1 MEKCN
6 YTTYK
11 NSYGGEEM
19 KKEFSMSNDK
29 VMINFTAKYCNSFES
44 ILESDGF
51 RRILEVYLRRAKK
64 KNSTSYRYLNEELNT
79 DSLIDIRRGLTVLI
93 KYLTVMSLE
102 EVVEI
107 NVLYSTLLK
116 DRDKFIALIEDL
128 YLFWR
133 KLERYTIVHRYKV
146 QEGLA
151 AVSFT
156 EANANFSTLILKL
169 YRKIEKHV
177 VGYQPKVYR
186 QIPAGGNACIMIH
199 EMEWVQPNG
208 YEVLGEIPFVD
219 HILLET
225 PFITYPKKNTRDGM
239 FTEVKDNP
247 LKYAQINKEH
257 WFCYPAKI
265 GGLITF
271 IYFHRDFMEHGISLC
286 NLFEMA
292 RSEETRGR
300 KPDIVYVFGAKDE
313 DEELKTVFYDDVEND
328 IMLGYVSHSEKID
341 YFGYIK
347 KMTLTL
353 YNLIMIKRGFLP
365 IHGSMVNIILKSGN
379 EANVVIMGDSGAGKS
394 ESLEAFRYLGE
405 DYISDMTIIFDDMG
419 TFKLEDGIINGY
431 GTEIGAFVRLDDLD
445 QGYAFKEM
453 DRSIFMNPD
462 KINARLVVP
471 VASYKEISK
480 GHPVDFFF
488 YANNYEG
495 VEDGKNYLNY
505 FRTPEEAIKVFRAG
519 ARMAKGTTTEKGL
532 VESFF
537 ANPFGPAQ
545 KQVETNKLID
555 KYFKTMFEKGQVKV
569 GQIRTCLGVNG
580 QEKDGPRNAAI
591 ELFNEIRKMK

>member
-1 MEKCN
+1 
-6 YTTYK
+6 
-11 NSYGGEEM
+11 M
-19 KKEFSMSNDK
+19 KKEFSISNDK
-29 VMINFTAKYCNSFES
+29 VMINFTAKYCNTFES
-44 ILESDGF
+44 VLESNGF
-51 RRILEVYLRRAKK
+51 RRILEIYLNRAKK
-64 KNSTSYRYLNEELNT
+64 KNSISYRYLSKAMET
-79 DSLIDIRRGLTVLI
+79 DNIIDIRKNLTYTI
-93 KYLTVMSLE
+93 RYLTIMEADEAVGISE
-102 EVVEI
+102 
-107 NVLYSTLLK
+107 LYKNILSDK
-116 DRDKFIALIEDL
+116 DKFISVVEDI

-156 EANANFSTLILKL
+156 EANANFSALILDL
-169 YRKIEKHV
+169 YRKIEMHV

-186 QIPAGGNACIMIH
+186 QIPAGGNAGIMIQ
-199 EMEWVQPNG
+199 ELEWATPEG
-208 YEVLGEIPFVD
+208 YEALEEIPFID

-225 PFITYPKKNTRDGM
+225 PFITYPKRNTRDGM
-239 FTEVKDNP
+239 FSEIDYNP
-247 LKYAQINKEH
+247 LKYADINKEH

-265 GGLITF
+265 GGMIIF
-271 IYFHRDFMEHGISLC
+271 IYFHRDFMEHGITLC

-300 KPDIVYVFGAKDE
+300 KPEMIFVFGAKD
-313 DEELKTVFYDDVEND
+313 DDGEELKTVFYEDDKND
-328 IMLGYVSHSEKID
+328 IMLGYINHSEKID
-341 YFGYIK
+341 YFGYMK

-353 YNLIMIKRGFLP
+353 YNLLMIKRGCLP
-365 IHGSMVNIILKSGN
+365 IHGSMVNILLKSGD

-394 ESLEAFRYLGE
+394 ESLEAFRSLSE

-419 TFKLEDGIINGY
+419 TFKLEDGDIIGY

-462 KINARLVVP
+462 KVNARLVIP
-471 VASYKEISK
+471 VASYKEITK
-480 GHPVDFFF
+480 GHKVDFFF

-495 VEDGKNYLNY
+495 PGEEGKYLNY
-505 FRTPEEAIKVFRAG
+505 FNSPEEAKKVFKAG

-532 VESFF
+532 VESYF

-545 KQVETNKLID
+545 KQEATNILID
-555 KYFKTMFEKGQVKV
+555 KYFEAMFDGNKVKV
-569 GQIRTCLGVNG
+569 GQIKTCLGVEG
-580 QEKDGPRNAAI
+580 QEKDGPKNAAI
-591 ELFNEIRKMK
+591 ELFDEIKKNTK

>member
-1 MEKCN
+1 
-6 YTTYK
+6 
-11 NSYGGEEM
+11 M

-51 RRILEVYLRRAKK
+51 RRILEVYLRRTKK
-64 KNSTSYRYLNEELNT
+64 KNSLVYRYLNHTLET
-79 DSLIDIRRGLTVLI
+79 DSLIDIRRDLIMII
-93 KYLTVMSLE
+93 KYLTVMTIE

-107 NVLYSTLLK
+107 SRSYYKLLE
-116 DRDKFIALIEDL
+116 DRDKFIAFIEDL

-133 KLERYTIVHRYKV
+133 RLERYTIVHRYKI
-146 QEGLA
+146 QQGLA

-156 EANANFSTLILKL
+156 EANAIFSNLILKL
-169 YRKIEKHV
+169 YRKIEIHV

-199 EMEWVQPNG
+199 EMEWVRPDG
-208 YEVLGEIPFVD
+208 YEALEEIPFID

-239 FTEVKDNP
+239 FNEINYNP

-265 GGLITF
+265 GGLLTF
-271 IYFHRDFMEHGISLC
+271 IYFHRDFMEHGITLC

-300 KPDIVYVFGAKDE
+300 KPDIIYVFGAKD
-313 DEELKTVFYDDVEND
+313 DDDELKTVFFDDAQND
-328 IMLGYVSHSEKID
+328 IMLGYVNHSEKID

-353 YNLIMIKRGFLP
+353 YNLIMIKRGYLP
-365 IHGSMVNIILKSGN
+365 IHGSMVNIVLKSGD

-394 ESLEAFRYLGE
+394 ESLEAFRGLSE

-419 TFKLEDGIINGY
+419 TFKLEGDVIVGY

-462 KINARLVVP
+462 KVNARLVVP
-471 VASYKEISK
+471 VASYKDITK
-480 GHPVDFFF
+480 GYPIDFFF
-488 YANNYEG
+488 YANNYDEVTTG
-495 VEDGKNYLNY
+495 EKYLNY
-505 FRTPEEAIKVFRAG
+505 FTTPEEAVKVFKAG
-519 ARMAKGTTTEKGL
+519 ARMAKGTTTEEGL

-545 KQVETNKLID
+545 KQAETNIIIE
-555 KYFKTMFEKGQVKV
+555 KYFNEMFEQDKVKV
-569 GQIRTCLGVNG
+569 GQIKTCLGVKG

-591 ELFNEIRKMK
+591 ELFDEIRKINK

>member
-1 MEKCN
+1 
-6 YTTYK
+6 
-11 NSYGGEEM
+11 M
-19 KKEFSMSNDK
+19 KKEFSISNDK
-29 VMINFTAKYCNSFES
+29 VMINFTAKYCDSFEAL
-44 ILESDGF
+44 LESDGF
-51 RRILEVYLRRAKK
+51 RRILEIYLKKAKK
-64 KNSTSYRYLNEELNT
+64 RNSLSYRYLNESLEI
-79 DSLIDIRRGLTVLI
+79 DSLIEIRRDLTQII
-93 KYLTVMSLE
+93 KYLTVMSVE
-102 EVVEI
+102 EIIEHNEKFRKLLNKKDDFISFVE
-107 NVLYSTLLK
+107 
-116 DRDKFIALIEDL
+116 DF

-133 KLERYTIVHRYKV
+133 KLERYTIIHRYRV
-146 QEGLA
+146 QQGLA

-169 YRKIEKHV
+169 YRKIEKNIL
-177 VGYQPKVYR
+177 GYQPKVYR

-199 EMEWVQPNG
+199 EMEWARPKG
-208 YEVLGEIPFVD
+208 YEVLEDIPFID
-219 HILLET
+219 NILLET
-225 PFITYPKKNTRDGM
+225 PFITYPKRNTRDGM
-239 FTEVKDNP
+239 FTEIDYNP
-247 LKYAQINKEH
+247 LKYAQINKDH

-265 GGLITF
+265 GGLLTF
-271 IYFHRDFMEHGISLC
+271 IYFHRDFMEHGITLC

-300 KPDIVYVFGAKDE
+300 KPDIVYVYGAKDE
-313 DEELKTVFYDDVEND
+313 GEELQTVFYDDNEND
-328 IMLGYVSHSEKID
+328 IMLGYINHSEKID
-341 YFGYIK
+341 YFGYLK

-353 YNLIMIKRGFLP
+353 YNLIMIKRGYLP
-365 IHGSMVNIILKSGN
+365 IHGSMVNILLKTGDV
-379 EANVVIMGDSGAGKS
+379 ANVVIMGDSGAGKS
-394 ESLEAFRYLGE
+394 ESLEAFRSLSE

-419 TFKLEDGIINGY
+419 TFKIEDGVINGY

-462 KINARLVVP
+462 KVNARLVMP

-495 VEDGKNYLNY
+495 VEDGGNYLNY
-505 FRTPEEAIKVFRAG
+505 FKTPEEAIKVFKSG

-545 KQVETNKLID
+545 KQDETNILID
-555 KYFKTMFEKGQVKV
+555 KYFNTMFKTGQIKV
-569 GQIRTCLGVNG
+569 GQIKTCLGVKG
-580 QEKDGPRNAAI
+580 QEKNGPRNAAI
-591 ELFNEIRKMK
+591 ELFDEIKKMNK

>member
-1 MEKCN
+1 
-6 YTTYK
+6 
-11 NSYGGEEM
+11 M

-64 KNSTSYRYLNEELNT
+64 RNSISYRYLNEGLDT
-79 DSLIDIRRGLTVLI
+79 DSLIDIRRDLTVI
-93 KYLTVMSLE
+93 VKYLTVMSVE
-102 EVVEI
+102 EIVEI
-107 NVLYSTLLK
+107 SAAYSKLLE
-116 DRDKFIALIEDL
+116 DRDKFVAFIEDL

-133 KLERYTIVHRYKV
+133 KLERYTIVHRYKL
-146 QEGLA
+146 QQGLA

-156 EANANFSTLILKL
+156 EANAKFSTLILKL
-169 YRKIEKHV
+169 YRKIEKNV
-177 VGYQPKVYR
+177 EGYQPKVYR

-199 EMEWVQPNG
+199 EMEWVRPSG
-208 YEVLGEIPFVD
+208 YEILDEVPFID

-239 FTEVKDNP
+239 FTEIDYNP

-265 GGLITF
+265 GGLLTF
-271 IYFHRDFMEHGISLC
+271 IYFHRDFMAHGITLC

-300 KPDIVYVFGAKDE
+300 KPDIIYVFGAKD
-313 DEELKTVFYDDVEND
+313 DGEELKTVFYDDDKND
-328 IMLGYVSHSEKID
+328 IMLGYINHSEKID

-353 YNLIMIKRGFLP
+353 YNLIMIKKGFLP
-365 IHGSMVNIILKSGN
+365 IHGSMVNIILKSGD

-394 ESLEAFRYLGE
+394 ESLEAFRGLSE

-419 TFKLEDGIINGY
+419 TFKLENNVIKGY

-462 KINARLVVP
+462 KINARLVMP

-495 VEDGKNYLNY
+495 VEEGGKYLKY
-505 FRTPEEAIKVFRAG
+505 FATPEEAIKVFKAG

-545 KQVETNKLID
+545 KQEETNILID
-555 KYFKTMFEKGQVKV
+555 KYFGKMFEKGQVKV
-569 GQIRTCLGVNG
+569 GQIRTCLGVDG
-580 QEKDGPRNAAI
+580 QEKDGPKNAAI
-591 ELFNEIRKMK
+591 ELFDEIKKMK

>member
-1 MEKCN
+1 
-6 YTTYK
+6 
-11 NSYGGEEM
+11 M
-19 KKEFSMSNDK
+19 KKEFSISNDK
-29 VMINFTAKYCNSFES
+29 VMINFTAKYCNTFES
-44 ILESDGF
+44 VLESNGF
-51 RRILEVYLRRAKK
+51 RRILEIYLNRAKK
-64 KNSTSYRYLNEELNT
+64 KNSISYRYLSKAMET
-79 DSLIDIRRGLTVLI
+79 DNIIDIRKNLTYTI
-93 KYLTVMSLE
+93 RYLTIMEADEAVGISE
-102 EVVEI
+102 
-107 NVLYSTLLK
+107 LYKNILSDK
-116 DRDKFIALIEDL
+116 DKFISVVEDI

-156 EANANFSTLILKL
+156 EANANFSALILDL
-169 YRKIEKHV
+169 YRKIEMHV

-186 QIPAGGNACIMIH
+186 QIPAGGNAGIMIQ
-199 EMEWVQPNG
+199 ELEWATPEG
-208 YEVLGEIPFVD
+208 YEALEEIPFID

-225 PFITYPKKNTRDGM
+225 PFITYPKRNTRDGM
-239 FTEVKDNP
+239 FSEIDYNP
-247 LKYAQINKEH
+247 LKYADINKEH

-265 GGLITF
+265 GGMIIF
-271 IYFHRDFMEHGISLC
+271 IYFHRDFMEHGITLC

-300 KPDIVYVFGAKDE
+300 KPEMIFVFGAKD
-313 DEELKTVFYDDVEND
+313 DDGEELKTVFYEDDKND
-328 IMLGYVSHSEKID
+328 IMLGYINHSEKID
-341 YFGYIK
+341 YFGYMK

-353 YNLIMIKRGFLP
+353 YNLLMIKRGCLP
-365 IHGSMVNIILKSGN
+365 IHGSMVNILLKSGD

-394 ESLEAFRYLGE
+394 ESLEAFRSLSE

-419 TFKLEDGIINGY
+419 TFKLEDGDIIGY

-462 KINARLVVP
+462 KVNARLVIP
-471 VASYKEISK
+471 VASYKEITK
-480 GHPVDFFF
+480 GHKVDFFF

-495 VEDGKNYLNY
+495 PGEEGKYLNY
-505 FRTPEEAIKVFRAG
+505 FNNAEEAKKVFKAG

-532 VESFF
+532 VKSYF

-545 KQVETNKLID
+545 KQEATNILID
-555 KYFKTMFEKGQVKV
+555 KYFEAMFDGNKVKV
-569 GQIRTCLGVNG
+569 GQIKTCLGVEG
-580 QEKDGPRNAAI
+580 QEKDGPKNAAI
-591 ELFNEIRKMK
+591 ELFDEIKKNTK

>member
-1 MEKCN
+1 
-6 YTTYK
+6 
-11 NSYGGEEM
+11 M

-51 RRILEVYLRRAKK
+51 RRILEVYLRRTKK
-64 KNSTSYRYLNEELNT
+64 KNSLVYRYLNQTLET
-79 DSLIDIRRGLTVLI
+79 DSLIDIRRDLIMII
-93 KYLTVMSLE
+93 KYLTVMTVE

-107 NVLYSTLLK
+107 SIAYYKLLE
-116 DRDKFIALIEDL
+116 DRDKFIAFIEDL

-133 KLERYTIVHRYKV
+133 RLERYTIVHRYKI
-146 QEGLA
+146 QQGLA

-156 EANANFSTLILKL
+156 EANAIFSNLILKL
-169 YRKIEKHV
+169 YRKIEMHV

-199 EMEWVQPNG
+199 EMEWVRPDG
-208 YEVLGEIPFVD
+208 YEALEEIPFID

-239 FTEVKDNP
+239 FTEINYNP

-265 GGLITF
+265 GGLLTF
-271 IYFHRDFMEHGISLC
+271 IYFHRDFMEHGITLC

-300 KPDIVYVFGAKDE
+300 KPDIIYVFGAKD
-313 DEELKTVFYDDVEND
+313 DDDELKTVFFDDVQND
-328 IMLGYVSHSEKID
+328 IMLGYVNHSEKID

-353 YNLIMIKRGFLP
+353 YNLIMIKRGYLP
-365 IHGSMVNIILKSGN
+365 IHGSMVNIVLKSGD

-394 ESLEAFRYLGE
+394 ESLEAFRGLSE

-419 TFKLEDGIINGY
+419 TFKLEGDVIVGY

-462 KINARLVVP
+462 KVNARLVVP
-471 VASYKEISK
+471 VASYKDITK

-488 YANNYEG
+488 YANNYDEVTTG
-495 VEDGKNYLNY
+495 EKYLNY
-505 FRTPEEAIKVFRAG
+505 FTTPEEAIKVFKAG

-545 KQVETNKLID
+545 KQAETNIIIE
-555 KYFKTMFEKGQVKV
+555 KYFNAMFEQDKVKV
-569 GQIRTCLGVNG
+569 GQIKTCLGVKG

-591 ELFNEIRKMK
+591 ELFDEIRKMKK

>member
-1 MEKCN
+1 
-6 YTTYK
+6 
-11 NSYGGEEM
+11 M

-51 RRILEVYLRRAKK
+51 RRILEVYLRRSKK
-64 KNSTSYRYLNEELNT
+64 KNSLVYRYLNQTLET
-79 DSLIDIRRGLTVLI
+79 DSLIDIRRDLTMVI
-93 KYLTVMSLE
+93 KYLTVMSVE
-102 EVVEI
+102 EVIEI
-107 NVLYSTLLK
+107 SKSYFKLLE
-116 DRDKFIALIEDL
+116 DRDKFIAFIEDL

-133 KLERYTIVHRYKV
+133 RLERYTIVHRYKI
-146 QEGLA
+146 QQGLA

-169 YRKIEKHV
+169 YRKIEMHV

-199 EMEWVQPNG
+199 EMQWVAPDG
-208 YEVLGEIPFVD
+208 YEQLEEIPFID

-239 FTEVKDNP
+239 FAEINYNP

-265 GGLITF
+265 GGLLTF
-271 IYFHRDFMEHGISLC
+271 IYFHRDFMEHGITLC

-300 KPDIVYVFGAKDE
+300 KPDIIYVFGAKDDE
-313 DEELKTVFYDDVEND
+313 DDELKTVFFDDNQNE

-353 YNLIMIKRGFLP
+353 YNLIMIKRGYLP
-365 IHGSMVNIILKSGN
+365 IHGSMVNIVLKSGD

-394 ESLEAFRYLGE
+394 ESLEAFRGLSE

-419 TFKLEDGIINGY
+419 TFKLEDGVINGY

-462 KINARLVVP
+462 KVNARLVVP

-488 YANNYEG
+488 YANNYDGVGEG
-495 VEDGKNYLNY
+495 EKYLNY
-505 FRTPEEAIKVFRAG
+505 FETPEEAIKVFKAG

-545 KQVETNKLID
+545 KQAETNVIIE
-555 KYFKTMFEKGQVKV
+555 KYFKEMFEKGQVKV
-569 GQIRTCLGVNG
+569 GQIKTCLGLKG
-580 QEKDGPRNAAI
+580 QEKNGPRNAAI
-591 ELFNEIRKMK
+591 ELFDEIKKMK

>member
-1 MEKCN
+1 
-6 YTTYK
+6 
-11 NSYGGEEM
+11 M

-44 ILESDGF
+44 ILESSGF

-64 KNSTSYRYLNEELNT
+64 KNSLSYRYLKQELET
-79 DSLIDIRRGLTVLI
+79 DSLIDIRRDLIQII
-93 KYLTVMSLE
+93 KYLTVMNLE
-102 EVVEI
+102 EVI
-107 NVLYSTLLK
+107 NINERYESLLQDK
-116 DRDKFIALIEDL
+116 DRFIAFIEDF

-146 QEGLA
+146 QQGLA
-151 AVSFT
+151 AASFT
-156 EANANFSTLILKL
+156 EANANFSTLILNL
-169 YRKIEKHV
+169 YRKIEMHV

-199 EMEWVQPNG
+199 ELEWARPEG
-208 YEVLGEIPFVD
+208 YEALEDIPFID

-239 FTEVKDNP
+239 FAEVDQNP
-247 LKYAQINKEH
+247 LKYADINKDH

-265 GGLITF
+265 GGLLTF
-271 IYFHRDFMEHGISLC
+271 IYFHRDFMEHGITLC

-292 RSEETRGR
+292 RTEETRGR

-313 DEELKTVFYDDVEND
+313 GEELKTVFYDDEKNN
-328 IMLGYVSHSEKID
+328 IMLGYINHSEKID

-365 IHGSMVNIILKSGN
+365 IHGSMVNILLKSGDV
-379 EANVVIMGDSGAGKS
+379 ANVVIMGDSGAGKS
-394 ESLEAFRYLGE
+394 ESLEAFRSLSE

-419 TFKLEDGIINGY
+419 TFKIEDGVINGY

-462 KINARLVVP
+462 KVNARLVVP
-471 VASYKEISK
+471 VSSYKEITK
-480 GHPVDFFF
+480 GHPVNFFF

-495 VEDGKNYLNY
+495 AEEGGKYLNY
-505 FRTPEEAIKVFRAG
+505 FTTPEEAIKVFKAG

-545 KQVETNKLID
+545 KQEETNILID
-555 KYFKTMFEKGQVKV
+555 KYFKAMFESGQVKV
-569 GQIRTCLGVNG
+569 GQIRTCLGVPG
-580 QEKDGPRNAAI
+580 QEKEGPRNAAI
-591 ELFNEIRKMK
+591 ELFDEIKKMK

>member
-1 MEKCN
+1 
-6 YTTYK
+6 
-11 NSYGGEEM
+11 M

-51 RRILEVYLRRAKK
+51 RRILEVYLRRTKK
-64 KNSTSYRYLNEELNT
+64 KNSLVYRYLNQALET
-79 DSLIDIRRGLTVLI
+79 DSLIDIRRDLIMII
-93 KYLTVMSLE
+93 KYLTVMTVE

-107 NVLYSTLLK
+107 SIAYYKLLE
-116 DRDKFIALIEDL
+116 DRDKFITFIEDL

-133 KLERYTIVHRYKV
+133 RLERYTIVHRYKI
-146 QEGLA
+146 QQGLA

-156 EANANFSTLILKL
+156 EANAIFSNLILKL
-169 YRKIEKHV
+169 YRKIEMHV

-199 EMEWVQPNG
+199 EMEWVRPDG
-208 YEVLGEIPFVD
+208 YEALEEIPFID

-239 FTEVKDNP
+239 FTEINYNP

-265 GGLITF
+265 GGLLTF
-271 IYFHRDFMEHGISLC
+271 IYFHRDFMEHGITLC

-300 KPDIVYVFGAKDE
+300 KPDIIYVFGAKD
-313 DEELKTVFYDDVEND
+313 DDDELKTVFFDDAQND
-328 IMLGYVSHSEKID
+328 IMLGYVNHSEKID

-353 YNLIMIKRGFLP
+353 YNLIMIKRGYLP
-365 IHGSMVNIILKSGN
+365 IHGSMVNIVLKSGD

-394 ESLEAFRYLGE
+394 ESLEAFRGLSE

-419 TFKLEDGIINGY
+419 TFKLEGDVIVGY

-462 KINARLVVP
+462 KVNARLVVP
-471 VASYKEISK
+471 VASYKDITK

-488 YANNYEG
+488 YANNYDEVTTG
-495 VEDGKNYLNY
+495 EKYLNY
-505 FRTPEEAIKVFRAG
+505 FTTPEEAIKVFKAG

-545 KQVETNKLID
+545 KQAETNIIIE
-555 KYFKTMFEKGQVKV
+555 KYFNAMFEQDKVKV
-569 GQIRTCLGVNG
+569 GQIKTCLGVKG

-591 ELFNEIRKMK
+591 ELFDEIRKMKK